1 MLNLICEYNFIRK
14 GGLIL
19 NRKRG
24 TVSVVWLL
32 AFVLLLSS
40 ILIPHSSAQAATK
53 KAKLNVKKLNMTIGN
68 EFRLRVYN
76 LKKRRRVTYTSS
88 NENVVSIKNVT
99 PKGKCATISTL
110 SIGTAVINATVYNSK
125 TNKIVR
131 RLKCRVRVSPN
142 AFSIKFTRR
151 KIHMNVSERFHLEY
165 IIKPNA
171 STEQPVFECDNPE
184 IASVSCHGV
193 VTALSPGKATITAT
207 LLSSGITA
215 TCTVE
220 IHGQPPDNSGY
231 PAKDKKTY

>member
-1 MLNLICEYNFIRK
+1 MRQ
-14 GGLIL
+14 
-19 NRKRG
+19 KRG
-24 TVSVVWLL
+24 TVSAVWLL

-40 ILIPHSSAQAATK
+40 VLIPYSSAQAAIK
-53 KAKLNVKKLNMTIGN
+53 KPKLNVKKLNMTIGN

-76 LKKRRRVTYTSS
+76 LKKRRRVTFTSS
-88 NENVVSIKNVT
+88 NENVVSINNVS
-99 PKGKCATISTL
+99 PKGKSATISTL
-110 SIGTAVINATVYNSK
+110 SIGSAVVNATVYNSK

-151 KIHMNVSERFHLEY
+151 KVRMNVSERIHLEY

-220 IHGQPPDNSGY
+220 ILDQTSENSSYPP
-231 PAKDKKTY
+231 KDKKTY

>member
-1 MLNLICEYNFIRK
+1 
-14 GGLIL
+14 
-19 NRKRG
+19 
-24 TVSVVWLL
+24 
-32 AFVLLLSS
+32 
-40 ILIPHSSAQAATK
+40 
-53 KAKLNVKKLNMTIGN
+53 MTIGN

-76 LKKRRRVTYTSS
+76 LKKRRRVTFTSS
-88 NENVVSIKNVT
+88 NENVVSINNVS
-99 PKGKCATISTL
+99 PKGKSATISTL
-110 SIGTAVINATVYNSK
+110 SIGTAVVNATVYNSK

-131 RLKCRVRVSPN
+131 RLKCRVKVSPN

-151 KIHMNVSERFHLEY
+151 NVRMNVSERIHLEY

-171 STEQPVFECDNPE
+171 STEQPIFESDNPE

-220 IHGQPPDNSGY
+220 ILDQTSENSGY
-231 PAKDKKTY
+231 PPKDKKTY